1 MSATESPDELLSRL
15 AAEREAAAPAT
26 PHVPIAI
33 TGSRGREPSEE
44 EMAAFFALFSR
55 LGGTEL
61 HDGDCRG
68 TDRAVRAWMQ
78 RHHPEIPTRPW
89 PVLSVDGDWP
99 AAGPRRN
106 RRMLV
111 QSSARHLL
119 HFPGG
124 KGTGSCISIAKE
136 LGRPTHSVAAEVDR
150 RRLAIERDHL
160 DLGLD
165 TAGML

>member
-1 MSATESPDELLSRL
+1 MSAAESPAELLARL
-15 AAEREAAAPAT
+15 SLEREAA
-26 PHVPIAI
+26 VPPTVQRVPVAI
-33 TGSRGREPSEE
+33 TGSRHRQPTEE
-44 EMAAFFALFSR
+44 ELVAFFALFSR

-111 QSSARHLL
+111 QSSARHL
-119 HFPGG
+119 
-124 KGTGSCISIAKE
+124 
-136 LGRPTHSVAAEVDR
+136 
-150 RRLAIERDHL
+150 IERDHHHL